1 MILPVNIV
9 VRTSVPWETMTLDQF
24 YAQQRDDLVAPIVT
38 VSRTRKTEAIA
49 TWEQAY
55 RRSFF
60 MYRAMVRDAAY
71 IKLCELRAERI
82 TLGAPAVD
90 WDDTKEEILVPIDD
104 DDTFDTGLVKSVK
117 QAFVPG
123 VNLVVWP
130 QRSWYLGRV
139 TARSSCDYLE
149 TCNWAVRKSFVA
161 QAAPMTR
168 NKILSHHWNAADML
182 ADIYGP
188 GVKGFGQTLGIPYTR
203 YGQRILKMSAAS
215 VELLEPL
222 STYYMHPG
230 SISFLN
236 GKAEH
241 KIDMV
246 KYFRSLP
253 LHPLLGAS

>member
-1 MILPVNIV
+1 MNLPVNIV
-9 VRTSVPWETMTLDQF
+9 VRTNVPWRTMTLEQF

-38 VSRTRKTEAIA
+38 VTRTRKTQVIA

-71 IKLCELRAERI
+71 IRLCELRAERI
-82 TLGAPAVD
+82 TLGATAVD
-90 WDDTKEEILVPIDD
+90 WTHPEDEILASIDD
-104 DDTFDTGLVKSVK
+104 DDTFAPGLVKSLK

-130 QRSWYLGRV
+130 QRSWYLGNTTV
-139 TARSSCDYLE
+139 RSSCDYLE

-161 QAAPMTR
+161 EAPLQTR
-168 NKILSHHWNAADML
+168 HKILSHHWNAADML
-182 ADIYGP
+182 ADIYLP
-188 GVKGFGQTLGIPYTR
+188 SKPYGAR
-203 YGQRILKMSAAS
+203 YGQRVLKISTGTI
-215 VELLEPL
+215 ELLEPL

-236 GKAEH
+236 NKAETH
-241 KIDMV
+241 PDMV
-246 KYFRSLP
+246 AYFRSLP
-253 LHPLLGAS
+253 LHPLLGASS